1 MVLNRY
7 RDRLASFLDPF
18 ARVFGK
24 VSPNALSVI
33 SLIFAI
39 GAFAALVLIAE
50 PIALLIAAACIIL
63 NGFFDALDGRVA
75 LLSGKA
81 TPRGDLVDHV
91 IDRLADFFILSGVSL
106 SGFADVRIG
115 LLALG
120 SVLIASYMGTQSQA
134 LGLKRDYGGILGRA
148 ERILLTMVFLLA
160 SYAVLEISPGSYM
173 LAIGGLSLS
182 ILDLMLLLFTIL
194 AVVTILQRFARI
206 WRALGTA

>member
-7 RDRLASFLDPF
+7 RDKLSSWMDPP
-18 ARVFGK
+18 ARIFEK
-24 VSPNALSVI
+24 VSPNTLSVI
-33 SLIFAI
+33 SLMFAI
-39 GAFAALVLIAE
+39 GAFTALVLISEAM
-50 PIALLIAAACIIL
+50 ALLIAATCIIL

-75 LLSGKA
+75 KLSGKA

-91 IDRLADFFILSGVSL
+91 IDRLADFFILSGISL
-106 SGFADVRIG
+106 SGFTDVRIG

-148 ERILLTMVFLLA
+148 ERILLTMVFLLV
-160 SYAVLEISPGSYM
+160 SYAILEISGSYM
-173 LAIGGLSLS
+173 LAIGDFSLS
-182 ILDLMLLLFTIL
+182 ILDVMLLLFIL
-194 AVVTILQRFARI
+194 LSVITILQRFARI